1 MPGKWS
7 ASPNGSRRRG
17 CSRSTG
23 ATLESASVRAL
34 RETGGGHQPM
44 MAVLRLVALLG
55 LGTVAGCAL
64 AWLYTREP
72 HWLLRARRALQ
83 VTIVVAFVFFAVVIV
98 ERLQAG
104 G

>member
-1 MPGKWS
+1 
-7 ASPNGSRRRG
+7 
-17 CSRSTG
+17 
-23 ATLESASVRAL
+23 
-34 RETGGGHQPM
+34 M

>member
-1 MPGKWS
+1 
-7 ASPNGSRRRG
+7 
-17 CSRSTG
+17 
-23 ATLESASVRAL
+23 
-34 RETGGGHQPM
+34 M

-64 AWLYTREP
+64 AWIFTRERQ
-72 HWLLRARRALQ
+72 WLLRARRALQ